1 MVDYSETIEVN
12 GMNAGIYTEQNGW
25 RYTCT
30 RVQGHSLSKVT
41 QMTKMATMHIN
52 GKNL

>member
-12 GMNAGIYTEQNGW
+12 GMNVGIYTEQNGW

-30 RVQGHSLSKVT
+30 
-41 QMTKMATMHIN
+41 
-52 GKNL
+52 